1 MIELSRHIETLL
13 LENDCVIVPDFG
25 GFVAHYNPATSIEE
39 ECLFLP
45 PARIIGFNPQ
55 LKMNDGLL
63 VQSYMSVYGTNFA
76 DATRM
81 VDKDV
86 RGLVACLHENGKAEL
101 PNIGEISYNIHGTY
115 DFAPYDNKVTTPGLY
130 GLDSF
135 EMKPLAA
142 LREAEA
148 RRTPARFPGM
158 EISPARRTGRGR
170 RMWKPN
176 RAYLSNAA
184 AAIAAIILFF
194 TFSIPVENTEVI
206 RGNYAQLLPTEMF
219 EQMKK
224 QSLVLTPVSTPQS
237 GKRQAAKDVKPAAV
251 REVKVKAKESRPQS
265 SAETPQPQKQ
275 TEAKALVKK
284 TYHIIVA
291 SMATEKEAQ
300 RMAGRLKKEGYQ
312 GASAIIGDGKKRVSI
327 ESFATR
333 AEAYQSLQVIREQE
347 AYRSAWIL
355 KY

>member
-1 MIELSRHIETLL
+1 MAKYCGNCGAPLDDDARVCGQCGTPVAEYSGRTQEFKYVDPKKREKSKKRFKLIGIVVLILIIVIVAVNVISNFTGRKGFVRKVMNAYRDYDIETLISL
-13 LENDCVIVPDFG
+13 SSDM
-25 GFVAHYNPATSIEE
+25 Y
-39 ECLFLP
+39 
-45 PARIIGFNPQ
+45 
-55 LKMNDGLL
+55 
-63 VQSYMSVYGTNFA
+63 YYGYD
-76 DATRM
+76 DA
-81 VDKDV
+81 
-86 RGLVACLHENGKAEL
+86 AE
-101 PNIGEISYNIHGTY
+101 TY
-115 DFAPYDNKVTTPGLY
+115 FESAVGY